1 MIEFVQGGIK
11 MKLRYPVFG
20 IIILL
25 ISATV
30 WQTIVGTDTFESVG
44 QPIFDTLLLVLLGLI
59 AYCVAKIVFNELF
72 DMLGDTQQH
81 FEHKERRKEQQAYM
95 LHNIN
100 KELDEIEASLDA
112 VTNSEKVT
120 PIWEIPPK
128 KP

>member
-1 MIEFVQGGIK
+1 

-20 IIILL
+20 IIVLL

-72 DMLGDTQQH
+72 DMLGDTQRH
-81 FEHKERRKEQQAYM
+81 FEHKERRKEQQEYM

-100 KELDEIEASLDA
+100 KEL
-112 VTNSEKVT
+112 TK
-120 PIWEIPPK
+120 
-128 KP
+128 

>member
-1 MIEFVQGGIK
+1 
-11 MKLRYPVFG
+11 MKIRYPIAG

-25 ISATV
+25 IAT
-30 WQTIVGTDTFESVG
+30 TIWEHIMGPELYKAVGEPITF
-44 QPIFDTLLLVLLGLI
+44 ILFLALLGLI
-59 AYCVAKIVFNELF
+59 VYLIAKMIFNV
-72 DMLGDTQQH
+72 LGDIMDDVQNSVQC
-81 FEHKERRKEQQAYM
+81 KERHKEQQEYM

-112 VTNSEKVT
+112 ISSDDKVT

>member
-1 MIEFVQGGIK
+1 
-11 MKLRYPVFG
+11 MKIRYPIAG

-25 ISATV
+25 IAT
-30 WQTIVGTDTFESVG
+30 TIWEHIMGPELYKAVGEPITF
-44 QPIFDTLLLVLLGLI
+44 ILFLALLGLI
-59 AYCVAKIVFNELF
+59 VYLIAKIVFNELF
-72 DMLGDTQQH
+72 DMLGDTQRH
-81 FEHKERRKEQQAYM
+81 FEHKERRKEQQAYI